1 MSECGNDEMWLNTV
15 PSLDNPDLNA
25 SLLFPLS
32 GLLVA
37 YCHRFD
43 ILTQSSRIYFV
54 ACTIGTY
61 AGRGESRW
69 TGLTLQCEIGKKYY
83 RIWFVMD
90 MDILQ
95 DLPKEKNQ

>member
-1 MSECGNDEMWLNTV
+1 MVSMITSVVDGSISV
-15 PSLDNPDLNA
+15 
-25 SLLFPLS
+25 LS

-61 AGRGESRW
+61 MDGV
-69 TGLTLQCEIGKKYY
+69 GLRVEDG
-83 RIWFVMD
+83 W
-90 MDILQ
+90 
-95 DLPKEKNQ
+95 